1 MEGGEVLRG
10 QTRSHPVARGW
21 SRTFGLLNPLRAVW
35 WLFTNVRFA
44 LVLLAVLCIV
54 SMLGVVLPQKPLAV
68 RADILA
74 EASWLDVQEGR
85 FGPLTEPLDRSQ
97 LFDVFHARWFGIL
110 LTVTTVSTV
119 AYVISRFPG
128 VWRTVTR
135 PRKRVPERYFEMA
148 PNRLELTGELD
159 AGRLVDAL
167 RSSRYRI
174 ERFDESGATYLF
186 ADRFAWAQF
195 GSLLTH
201 AAIVVFIL
209 SAVVSRADSFS
220 SPLFLAEGSTLPVFP
235 VRDANQMQVEL
246 RDAQAAFAPDG
257 QPLDY
262 RSELLIYRRGQ
273 EVKRCESTVNTQCSY
288 GGYRFYQSAY
298 FGFGAEV
305 EVRDMGS
312 GNVIYRE
319 TLALSDTAR
328 SPHLVVR
335 DRAGTLLLDDS
346 LVLTDELAA
355 DDFTYRGTLVS
366 LPDGRVLAV
375 GLQQATGGDERL
387 TILEPGE
394 GDGVV
399 QLSLAEGESA
409 ESGGLLVEYRE
420 TSEIPSAVI
429 ADLPVPAG
437 GAGAR
442 AAEVSLQM
450 TNVVYG
456 TDETSEGKSIEA
468 APPGGQPKL
477 TLSGVKPQ
485 AVTLRSG
492 ESVELDGYRYT
503 FAGQREFAGI
513 TVHRDRS
520 YYLVWVGAVVTL
532 VGLIAT
538 FWVPRR
544 RLWARITATRTSLAG
559 QAPGHARYTRELRRL
574 ARHAGADAAE
584 RTSNDD

>member
-21 SRTFGLLNPLRAVW
+21 SRTFGLLNPLRAAW

-44 LVLLAVLCIV
+44 LVLLAILCIV
-54 SMLGVVLPQKPLAV
+54 SMVGVVLPQKPLVV

-85 FGPLTEPLDRSQ
+85 FGPLTGLLDRAQ

-110 LTVTTVSTV
+110 LAITTISTV

-128 VWRTVTR
+128 VWRTVAH
-135 PRKRVPERYFEMA
+135 PRKLVPERYFEMA
-148 PNRLELTGELD
+148 PNRLELTGALD
-159 AGRLVDAL
+159 RDRLVSAL
-167 RSSRYRI
+167 RTSRYRVD
-174 ERFDESGATYLF
+174 RFDESGATYLF

-201 AAIVVFIL
+201 AAIVVFTL

-273 EVKRCESTVNTQCSY
+273 EVKRCQSTVNTQCSY

-305 EVRDMGS
+305 EVRDVAS

-420 TSEIPSAVI
+420 TSEIPSVVI

-437 GAGAR
+437 GASAQ
-442 AAEVSLQM
+442 ADQVSLQM
-450 TNVVYG
+450 TNVIYG

-468 APPGGQPKL
+468 APPDGAPRL
-477 TLSGVKPQ
+477 TLSGLRPQ

-492 ESVELDGYRYT
+492 ESAEVDGYRYT

-520 YYLVWVGAVVTL
+520 DYLVWVGAAVTL
-532 VGLIAT
+532 LGLIAT

-574 ARHAGADAAE
+574 ARQAGADAAE
-584 RTSNDD
+584 GKSNDD